1 MERLRM
7 RKRMIRGDGGIDYMK
22 VELQRMLCASQFTL
36 PNMVHMS
43 LDLASQFTLP
53 NMVHMSLDLA
63 SHNRKT
69 RSHTPSQAS
78 WTTDFTYQLISACI
92 LHIVLMF
99 ILHLSSPLQLY
110 HHSGTPS

>member
-43 LDLASQFTLP
+43 LDLAS
-53 NMVHMSLDLA
+53 
-63 SHNRKT
+63 HNRKT

-78 WTTDFTYQLISACI
+78 WTTDFSYQLISACI